1 MKKYRKILSI
11 MTAASLAAAFP
22 MQALA
27 KSPDFAHDEA
37 TWARMQD
44 NVMEYDELPLL
55 VEEYNPLYQN
65 NQATYQDTRT
75 DDDAQAVRQNLYENA
90 MDAYDSADNLR
101 SQAED
106 LLDLNMPA
114 AYAGLIA
121 AAISTENSALKAEQ
135 SAQNSYTDSEMKRLD
150 HMQNQA
156 ALVIQTQG
164 LFASY
169 NQTLKAL
176 ENVKKNI
183 EKQEFAYRS
192 VEAKVNAGMAT
203 QIELLTERKNLQS
216 MQSAYTDTQGSLES
230 IRQQLCLMT
239 GWKYND
245 QPEIRDT
252 PSADVTRITLM
263 NPEVDKQT
271 ALDNNYSLKSNKRA
285 YANMSDNSTDK
296 KNMDRTIK
304 NQEEKIKAGVQSL
317 YNDVLQKKT
326 ALELAEATLATEA
339 TKMSAMETKLSIGT
353 VSQLE
358 YLQEQVEFSG
368 KQIERETADM
378 ALFQAMETYDWALKG
393 YMSLQ

>member
-11 MTAASLAAAFP
+11 MTAASLTTAFP

-252 PSADVTRITLM
+252 PSADLTRITLM

-271 ALDNNYSLKSNKRA
+271 ALYNNYSLKSNKRA

>member
-1 MKKYRKILSI
+1 
-11 MTAASLAAAFP
+11 

-378 ALFQAMETYDWALKG
+378 ALFQAMESYDWALKG